1 MFLVLFKRAIETT
14 TLEIKV
20 SENVP
25 FLQDESGNVSMF
37 YLKRAPLSLHHQTV
51 WSEHSALLRI
61 QIFQQNIK

>member
-20 SENVP
+20 SENVR
-25 FLQDESGNVSMF
+25 FYKMKVGMSMF
-37 YLKRAPLSLHHQTV
+37 YLKRAPLSLHNQTV